1 MASFPELQGEA
12 TTGKTKSWSIRV
24 LERGDTG
31 VIETTH
37 GYVDGKMQV
46 NEKIIS
52 VGKNIGK
59 KNETTPL
66 QQAVSEAKASWIK
79 KKESGYSPL
88 GVSTTTSS
96 TPTTHSASA
105 SASVSDI
112 TKGVAAVDLN
122 ESGDDED
129 DSGRGKGI
137 DKDVPSPMLAHDFLK
152 RGKSIKFPCYTQRKY
167 DGTRCVAISG
177 KGLFSR
183 NKKRYPHLDHIVA
196 EINKLPSTI
205 ILDGELYSDTL
216 TFQEIVGIVKRET
229 LRPAGISNTRGSA
242 TAEQQSKEGDQEK
255 QLQIKLHVYDIINKA
270 PYEERYA
277 NLQILFNKYK
287 FQHLVLVK
295 SDICESEEAIK
306 ELHARYV
313 AEGFEGLMLRNKT
326 GLYKNSRAVDLQ
338 KFKEFFDGEFKIV
351 GYKEGEGLEAG
362 CVIWVCEAENGL
374 QFACRPR
381 GTREER
387 IELYSNGDKYVGKKL
402 TVRYQEMT
410 DSNVP
415 RFPVGIAI
423 RDYE

>member
-1 MASFPELQGEA
+1 MSECNILVRMASFPELQGEA
-12 TTGKTKSWSIRV
+12 TTGKTKMWSIRV
-24 LERGDTG
+24 LERDNAGI
-31 VIETTH
+31 IETTH
-37 GYVDGKMQV
+37 GYVDGKKQV
-46 NEKIIS
+46 NEKVIS

-79 KKESGYSPL
+79 KKESGYSPI
-88 GVSTTTSS
+88 GVTTTPI
-96 TPTTHSASA
+96 T
-105 SASVSDI
+105 VSDI
-112 TKGVAAVDLN
+112 TKGVAAVDLD
-122 ESGDDED
+122 ESEGDED

-177 KGLFSR
+177 KGLYSR

-229 LRPAGISNTRGSA
+229 L
-242 TAEQQSKEGDQEK
+242 KEGDQEK

-313 AEGFEGLMLRNKT
+313 AESYEGLMLRNKT
-326 GLYKNSRAVDLQ
+326 GLYKNSRSVDLQ
-338 KFKEFFDGEFKIV
+338 KYKVFFDSEFKIV
-351 GYKEGEGLEAG
+351 AYKEGEGLEAG
-362 CVIWVCEAENGL
+362 CVIWVCEAENGQ

-387 IELYSNGDKYVGKKL
+387 IEQCLNGKKYIGKML

>member
-1 MASFPELQGEA
+1 MASFPELHGEA
-12 TTGKTKSWSIRV
+12 VSGKAKMWSIRV
-24 LERGDTG
+24 LERDGTG

-37 GYVDGKMQV
+37 GYVDGKKQV
-46 NEKIIS
+46 NEKVIS
-52 VGKNIGK
+52 AGKNIGK

-79 KKESGYSPL
+79 KKESGYSPI
-88 GVSTTTSS
+88 GITTSA
-96 TPTTHSASA
+96 T
-105 SASVSDI
+105 VSDI
-112 TKGVAAVDLN
+112 TDGVAAVNLDAN
-122 ESGDDED
+122 DEGEEADDD
-129 DSGRGKGI
+129 AGRGKGI

-152 RGKSIKFPCYTQRKY
+152 RGKAIKFPCFTQRKY

-196 EINKLPSTI
+196 EINKLPNTI

-229 LRPAGISNTRGSA
+229 L
-242 TAEQQSKEGDQEK
+242 KEGDQEK
-255 QLQIKLHVYDIINKA
+255 QIQIKLHVYDIINEA
-270 PYEERYA
+270 PYELRYT
-277 NLQILFNKYK
+277 NLQMLFNKYK
-287 FQHLVLVK
+287 FKHLVLVK
-295 SDICESEEAIK
+295 SDICESEEAMK
-306 ELHARYV
+306 ELHAQYV

-351 GYKEGEGLEAG
+351 GYKEGEGLETG

-387 IELYSNGDKYVGKKL
+387 EVLYSDGKKYVGKKL

>member
-1 MASFPELQGEA
+1 MASFPELHGEA
-12 TTGKTKSWSIRV
+12 VSGKAKMWSIRV
-24 LERGDTG
+24 LERDGTG

-37 GYVDGKMQV
+37 GYVDGKKQV
-46 NEKIIS
+46 NEKVIS
-52 VGKNIGK
+52 AGKNIGK

-79 KKESGYSPL
+79 KKESGYSPI
-88 GVSTTTSS
+88 GITTSV
-96 TPTTHSASA
+96 TTSVTT
-105 SASVSDI
+105 VSDI
-112 TKGVAAVDLN
+112 TDGVAAVNLDA
-122 ESGDDED
+122 DDEGDD

-152 RGKSIKFPCYTQRKY
+152 RGKAIKFPCFAQRKY
-167 DGTRCVAISG
+167 DGTRCVAMSG

-229 LRPAGISNTRGSA
+229 L
-242 TAEQQSKEGDQEK
+242 KEGDQEK
-255 QLQIKLHVYDIINKA
+255 QIQIKLHVYDIINEA
-270 PYEERYA
+270 PYELRYT
-277 NLQILFNKYK
+277 NLQMLFNKYK
-287 FQHLVLVK
+287 FKHLVLVK
-295 SDICESEEAIK
+295 SDICESEETMK
-306 ELHARYV
+306 ELHAQYV
-313 AEGFEGLMLRNKT
+313 AEGFEGLMLRNKA

-351 GYKEGEGLEAG
+351 GYKEGEGLETG

-387 IELYSNGDKYVGKKL
+387 EILYSDGKKYIGKKL

>member
-12 TTGKTKSWSIRV
+12 QTGKIKTWSIRV
-24 LERGDTG
+24 LERDVTG

-37 GYVDGKMQV
+37 GYVDGKKQV

-88 GVSTTTSS
+88 GVTTTPS
-96 TPTTHSASA
+96 T
-105 SASVSDI
+105 VSDI
-112 TKGVAAVDLN
+112 TKRVVAVNLN
-122 ESGDDED
+122 DGDDGGDEASDVD
-129 DSGRGKGI
+129 DNGRGKGI

-152 RGKSIKFPCYTQRKY
+152 RGKSIKFPCYAQRKY

-196 EINKLPSTI
+196 EVNKLSNTI

-216 TFQEIVGIVKRET
+216 TFQEIVGIVKRES
-229 LRPAGISNTRGSA
+229 L
-242 TAEQQSKEGDQEK
+242 KEGDQEK
-255 QLQIKLHVYDIINKA
+255 QIQIKLHVYDIINES
-270 PYEERYA
+270 PYELRYA
-277 NLQILFNKYK
+277 NLQMLFNKYK
-287 FQHLVLVK
+287 FKHLVLVK

-326 GLYKNSRAVDLQ
+326 GLYKNSRSVDLQ
-338 KFKEFFDGEFKIV
+338 KVKAFETEEFKIV
-351 GYKEGEGLEAG
+351 AYKEGEGLEAG

-387 IELYSNGDKYVGKKL
+387 IELYSNGNKYVGKML
-402 TVRYQEMT
+402 SVRYQEMT
-410 DSNVP
+410 DSQVP

>member
-1 MASFPELQGEA
+1 MASFPELHGEA

-24 LERGDTG
+24 LERDDGSACC
-31 VIETTH
+31 ETTH
-37 GYVDGKMQV
+37 GYLDGKKQTNIKV
-46 NEKIIS
+46 IS

-66 QQAVSEAKASWIK
+66 LQAISEAKAAWIK
-79 KKESGYSPL
+79 KKESGYSAV
-88 GVSTTTSS
+88 VSSGAGITD
-96 TPTTHSASA
+96 
-105 SASVSDI
+105 ASVANI
-112 TKGVAAVDLN
+112 TRDVTNVTIGN
-122 ESGDDED
+122 GDDSDEQ
-129 DSGRGKGI
+129 GRGKGI
-137 DKDVPSPMLAHDFLK
+137 DKDVPSPMLAHDFQK
-152 RGKSIKFPCYTQRKY
+152 RGKSIKFPCYAQRKY
-167 DGTRCVAISG
+167 DGTRCVAMSG
-177 KGLFSR
+177 KGLYSR

-196 EINKLPSTI
+196 EINKLPSTV

-229 LRPAGISNTRGSA
+229 LRA
-242 TAEQQSKEGDQEK
+242 EGDQEK

-287 FQHLVLVK
+287 FKHLVLVK
-295 SDICESEEAIK
+295 SDVCESEEAIK

-313 AEGFEGLMLRNKT
+313 AESYEGLMLRNKT
-326 GLYKNSRAVDLQ
+326 GLYKNSRSVDLQ
-338 KFKEFFDGEFKIV
+338 KVKAFETEEFKIV
-351 GYKEGEGLEAG
+351 AFKEGVAAEAG

-387 IELYSNGDKYVGKKL
+387 VELYSNGDKYVGKML

>member
-1 MASFPELQGEA
+1 MSECNILVRMASFPELQGEA
-12 TTGKTKSWSIRV
+12 TTGKTKTWSIRV
-24 LERGDTG
+24 LERDNTG

-37 GYVDGKMQV
+37 GYVDGKKQV
-46 NEKIIS
+46 NEKVIS
-52 VGKNIGK
+52 AGKNIGK

-88 GVSTTTSS
+88 GVTTSS
-96 TPTTHSASA
+96 IT
-105 SASVSDI
+105 VSDI
-112 TKGVAAVDLN
+112 TKGVAAVDLD
-122 ESGDDED
+122 ESEGDED

-229 LRPAGISNTRGSA
+229 L
-242 TAEQQSKEGDQEK
+242 KEGDEKK

-295 SDICESEEAIK
+295 SDICESEEAMK
-306 ELHARYV
+306 ELHAGYV

-351 GYKEGEGLEAG
+351 AYKEGEGLEAG

-381 GTREER
+381 GTREAR
-387 IELYSNGDKYVGKKL
+387 VELYSDGDKYVGKKL